1 MWRGLQTPPPKCD
14 QFPHCKLIRR
24 GELKEGKSL
33 CMVHGFWIKQR
44 CGSLCCIFHATRQLG
59 RTSLNSA
66 PLLMKEPRILWFKR
80 FRDRWTD
87 RQTVTASLR
96 CIDGHWQCSDNAI
109 RMVNAL
115 VWVEIAVGVRRLINH
130 ASNLVVWWLGN
141 WRVKRKINRI
151 MVITFCKLG
160 LSSNVVQL
168 SYKVLHHQF
177 GVGRPFRLLPRTLKL
192 RNPSLTHWPQS
203 TSPKPKP
210 EAAME
215 AAAIVV
221 AAAAE
226 ALTKR
231 VAALKLTLSM
241 SPTKKP

>member
-1 MWRGLQTPPPKCD
+1 MA
-14 QFPHCKLIRR
+14 I
-24 GELKEGKSL
+24 EESNGKS
-33 CMVHGFWIKQR
+33 
-44 CGSLCCIFHATRQLG
+44 
-59 RTSLNSA
+59 
-66 PLLMKEPRILWFKR
+66 
-80 FRDRWTD
+80 
-87 RQTVTASLR
+87 
-96 CIDGHWQCSDNAI
+96 
-109 RMVNAL
+109 
-115 VWVEIAVGVRRLINH
+115 
-130 ASNLVVWWLGN
+130 
-141 WRVKRKINRI
+141 NRI

-221 AAAAE
+221 AAAAA

-241 SPTKKP
+241 LPTKKP